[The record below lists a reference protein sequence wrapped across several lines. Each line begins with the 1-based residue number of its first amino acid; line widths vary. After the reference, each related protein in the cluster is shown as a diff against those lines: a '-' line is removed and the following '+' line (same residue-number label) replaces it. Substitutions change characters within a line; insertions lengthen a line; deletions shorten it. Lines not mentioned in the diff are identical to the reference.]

1 MYCRSMDS
9 FHLSG
14 GQLSAVGSSCIS
26 DHQDALG
33 VMCMWDRQVHTDTND
48 DEYSTGGTNSR
59 HLIVEKVYCRVVK
72 SAVAQK
78 SLD

>member
-33 VMCMWDRQVHTDTND
+33 VMCMWDLT
-48 DEYSTGGTNSR
+48 
-59 HLIVEKVYCRVVK
+59 
-72 SAVAQK
+72 SALVAWPVAPFGSVGIK
-78 SLD
+78 ISG